1 MLPQFWLSYRV
12 GHKINHATGVR
23 AVQQRWNL
31 LPRASGERGRR
42 RRGAAFAT
50 LPIAIIMS
58 GCTSVPL
65 KEGGTLTSYAQLS
78 PAKGKFTK
86 SRTFVDTYGL
96 AGIKTV
102 AIVPTTFSFAASSR
116 VTSEKDRILVSNALD
131 RAICVAL
138 SDKFRITALGQSA
151 DMTVRT
157 VVTDLVPTNKTMA
170 GVSTAVTLG
179 SGFVLPVSV
188 PRLPVGLGGLAVEAE
203 AVDNTGV
210 QRAAAV
216 WSKGANSISSKPR
229 VSEIGDAYGLAAD
242 FSNYFARI
250 LVTGKVSDGLNLSIP
265 SGQRIRSALGGKP
278 KYVEC
283 DAYGRSRG
291 LQGMVADKFGAPPE
305 WTDRHARAG
314 SR

>member
-1 MLPQFWLSYRV
+1 M
-12 GHKINHATGVR
+12 
-23 AVQQRWNL
+23 QQRWNL
-31 LPRASGERGRR
+31 LPRAFGERGRR
-42 RRGAAFAT
+42 RHGAAFAT

-58 GCTSVPL
+58 GCSSVPL

-86 SRTFVDTYGL
+86 SRTFVDAYGL

-102 AIVPTTFSFAASSR
+102 AIVPTTFSLAASSR
-116 VTSEKDRILVSNALD
+116 IASEKDRILVSNALD

-138 SDKFRITALGQSA
+138 SDKFRITALGQPA

-157 VVTDLVPTNKTMA
+157 VVTDVVPTNKAMA
-170 GVSTAVTLG
+170 GVSAAVTLG

-216 WSKGANSISSKPR
+216 WSKGANSITSKPR

-250 LVTGKVSDGLNLSIP
+250 LVTGKVSDGLNLSVP

-291 LQGMVADKFGAPPE
+291 LPGMVADKVGAPPE
-305 WTDRHARAG
+305 WTDRHARIGA
-314 SR
+314 R

>member
-1 MLPQFWLSYRV
+1 MP
-12 GHKINHATGVR
+12 TGVR
-23 AVQQRWNL
+23 AVKQQCSL
-31 LPRASGERGRR
+31 FARASGDRASRSRGV
-42 RRGAAFAT
+42 AFAT
-50 LPIAIIMS
+50 LPFAIIMS

-78 PAKGKFTK
+78 PVKGKFTK
-86 SRTFVDTYGL
+86 SRTFVDANGL
-96 AGIKTV
+96 AGVKTV

-116 VTSEKDRILVSNALD
+116 VTSEKDRVLVSNALD

-138 SDKFRITALGQSA
+138 SDKYRIAALGQPA

-157 VVTDLVPTNKTMA
+157 VITDLVPTDKTMA

-179 SGFVLPVSV
+179 SNFVLPVSV
-188 PRLPVGLGGLAVEAE
+188 PRLPFGLGGLAVEAE
-203 AVDNTGV
+203 AVDSTGV

-216 WSKGANSISSKPR
+216 WSKGANSITGNAR
-229 VSEIGDAYGLAAD
+229 VSEIGDAYELAAD
-242 FSNYFARI
+242 FSNYFSRI

-265 SGQRIRSALGGKP
+265 SGHRIRSALGGKP

-305 WTDRHARAG
+305 WTDRHAKAA